1 MVRAPGRVTPW
12 PRGVVGERG
21 GGMAKGGAALGG
33 QEGETVVHGQ

>member
-21 GGMAKGGAALGG
+21 GGIVM
-33 QEGETVVHGQ
+33 TIVVTELIEYQ